1 MPYLV
6 NVAGDR
12 IPLRP
17 GQTYTVGRGR
27 KSDIVVPDRACSRC
41 HARIH
46 VTPHRDDLIVEDL
59 RSRNGT
65 YLNGDPVPQRALM
78 AEGSRLRVGASVF
91 LVRLKESEEDSQ
103 LADTATVGFDDD
115 SLQHDTGAGELAR
128 TGLVEILTRLL
139 IDRANV
145 TLHAALEDGDAKVDV
160 RDGEVQRALYGG
172 LRGFNALVRLGRRK
186 AGIFWLTENH
196 APCRREL
203 AERPERLLS
212 QLARCLEPWAPRRP
226 RARV

>member
-6 NVAGDR
+6 NVSGNR
-12 IPLRP
+12 IPLRQ
-17 GQTYTVGRGR
+17 GHTYSLGRGR
-27 KSDIVVPDRACSRC
+27 KSDIVVPDRACSRN

-46 VTPHRDDLIVEDL
+46 VDRHRDDLIVEDL

-65 YLNGDPVPQRALM
+65 YLDGDPVPRRALM
-78 AEGSRLRVGASVF
+78 REGSRLRVGASVF
-91 LVRLKESEEDSQ
+91 LVRLHEREEDSL

-115 SLQHDTGAGELAR
+115 SLHEDASAGELSQ
-128 TGLVEILTRLL
+128 TNLVEILTRLL
-139 IDRANV
+139 IDRADV
-145 TLHAALEDGDAKVDV
+145 TLHAALPDGEAKVDV
-160 RDGEVQRALYGG
+160 RGGEVQRALYGG

-186 AGIFWLTENH
+186 AGIFWLTEKA

-226 RARV
+226 RTRV

>member
-6 NVAGDR
+6 NVSGNR
-12 IPLRP
+12 IPLRQ
-17 GQTYTVGRGR
+17 GHTYSLGRGR
-27 KSDIVVPDRACSRC
+27 KSDIVVPDRACSRN

-46 VTPHRDDLIVEDL
+46 VDQHRDDLIVEDL

-65 YLNGDPVPQRALM
+65 YLDGDPVPRRALM
-78 AEGSRLRVGASVF
+78 REGSRLRVGASVF
-91 LVRLKESEEDSQ
+91 LVRLHEREEDSL
-103 LADTATVGFDDD
+103 LADTATVSFDDD
-115 SLQHDTGAGELAR
+115 SLHEDASAGELSQ
-128 TGLVEILTRLL
+128 TNLVEILTRLL
-139 IDRANV
+139 IDRADV
-145 TLHAALEDGDAKVDV
+145 TLHAALPDGEAKVDV
-160 RDGEVQRALYGG
+160 RGGEVQRALYGG

-186 AGIFWLTENH
+186 AGIFWLTESA

-226 RARV
+226 RTRV

>member
-6 NVAGDR
+6 SVSGDR
-12 IPLRP
+12 IPLRQ
-17 GQTYTVGRGR
+17 GQTYTLGRGR
-27 KSDIVVPDRACSRC
+27 KSDIVVPDRACSRA

-46 VTPHRDDLIVEDL
+46 VNPHRDDLIVEDL
-59 RSRNGT
+59 HSRNGT
-65 YLNGDPVPQRALM
+65 FLNGDPVPKRALLG
-78 AEGSRLRVGASVF
+78 EGSRLRVGASIF
-91 LVRLKESEEDSQ
+91 LVRLHESDEDSQ

-115 SLQHDTGAGELAR
+115 SLHRDASAGELAQ

-139 IDRANV
+139 IDRADV
-145 TLHAALEDGDAKVDV
+145 TLHAALPDGEAKVDV
-160 RDGEVQRALYGG
+160 RDGEVQRAFYGG

-186 AGIFWLTENH
+186 AGIFWLVENR

-226 RARV
+226 RTRV

>member
-12 IPLRP
+12 IPLRQ

-27 KSDIVVPDRACSRC
+27 KSDIVVPDRACSRN

-46 VTPHRDDLIVEDL
+46 VDRHRDDLIVEDL

-65 YLNGDPVPQRALM
+65 FLNGDPVPRRALM
-78 AEGSRLRVGASVF
+78 TEGSRLRVGASVF
-91 LVRLKESEEDSQ
+91 LVRLHESAEDSR

-115 SLQHDTGAGELAR
+115 SLHHDATAGELSE
-128 TGLVEILTRLL
+128 TGLVDILTRLL
-139 IDRANV
+139 IDRADV
-145 TLHAALEDGDAKVDV
+145 TLHAALPDGDAKVDV
-160 RDGEVQRALYGG
+160 RDGEVQRAFYGG

-186 AGIFWLTENH
+186 AGIYWLTDNAE
-196 APCRREL
+196 PCRREL

-212 QLARCLEPWAPRRP
+212 QLARCLEPWTPRRP
-226 RARV
+226 RTRV

>member
-12 IPLRP
+12 IPLRQ

-27 KSDIVVPDRACSRC
+27 KSDIVVPDRACSRN

-46 VTPHRDDLIVEDL
+46 VDRHRDDLIVEDL
-59 RSRNGT
+59 SSRNGT
-65 YLNGDPVPQRALM
+65 FLNGDPVPRRALLT
-78 AEGSRLRVGASVF
+78 EGSRLRVGASVF
-91 LVRLKESEEDSQ
+91 LVRLHEREEDSR

-115 SLQHDTGAGELAR
+115 SLHHDATAGELSE

-145 TLHAALEDGDAKVDV
+145 TLHAALPDGEAKVDV
-160 RDGEVQRALYGG
+160 RDGEVQRAFYGG
-172 LRGFNALVRLGRRK
+172 LRGFNALVRLGRRR
-186 AGIFWLTENH
+186 AGIYWLIEN
-196 APCRREL
+196 AVPCRREL

-226 RARV
+226 RTRV

>member
-12 IPLRP
+12 IPLRQ

-27 KSDIVVPDRACSRC
+27 KSDIVVPDRACSRN

-46 VTPHRDDLIVEDL
+46 VDRHRDDLIVEDL
-59 RSRNGT
+59 SSRNGT
-65 YLNGDPVPQRALM
+65 FLNGDPVPRRALLT
-78 AEGSRLRVGASVF
+78 EGSRLRVGASVF
-91 LVRLKESEEDSQ
+91 LVRLHEREEDSR

-115 SLQHDTGAGELAR
+115 SLHHDATAGELSE
-128 TGLVEILTRLL
+128 TGLVDILTRLL

-145 TLHAALEDGDAKVDV
+145 TLHAALPDGEARVDV
-160 RDGEVQRALYGG
+160 RDGEVQRAFYGG

-186 AGIFWLTENH
+186 AGIYWLTENTE
-196 APCRREL
+196 PCRREL

-226 RARV
+226 RTRV

>member
-6 NVAGDR
+6 NVSGDR
-12 IPLRP
+12 IPLRQ
-17 GQTYTVGRGR
+17 GHTYSLGRGR
-27 KSDIVVPDRACSRC
+27 KSDIVVPDRACSRN

-46 VTPHRDDLIVEDL
+46 VDRHRDDLIVEDL

-65 YLNGDPVPQRALM
+65 YLDGDPVPRRALM
-78 AEGSRLRVGASVF
+78 REGSRLRVGASVF
-91 LVRLKESEEDSQ
+91 LVRLHEREEDSL

-115 SLQHDTGAGELAR
+115 SLHEDASAGELSQ
-128 TGLVEILTRLL
+128 TSLVEILTRLL
-139 IDRANV
+139 IDRADV
-145 TLHAALEDGDAKVDV
+145 TLHAALPDGEAKIDV
-160 RDGEVQRALYGG
+160 RGGEVQRAFCGG

-186 AGIFWLTENH
+186 AGIFWMTENA

-226 RARV
+226 RTRV

>member
-6 NVAGDR
+6 NVSGDR
-12 IPLRP
+12 IPLRE
-17 GQTYTVGRGR
+17 GQIYTMGRGR

-46 VTPHRDDLIVEDL
+46 VNRHRNDLIVEDL

-65 YLNGDPVPQRALM
+65 YLDGDPVPQRALLQ
-78 AEGSRLRVGASVF
+78 EGSRLRVGASVF
-91 LVRLKESEEDSQ
+91 LVRLCESEEDSR
-103 LADTATVGFDDD
+103 LADTATIGFDDD
-115 SLQHDTGAGELAR
+115 SLHHDASAGELAQ

-139 IDRANV
+139 IERADV
-145 TLHAALEDGDAKVDV
+145 TMHAALPDGEARVDV

-186 AGIFWLTENH
+186 AGIFWLIENS

-226 RARV
+226 RTRV